1 MWPMESMAA
10 AGQLSM
16 LVELA
21 GSAKRS
27 PDVDE
32 FLAVAVPRLCLG
44 TGAVAGAVLDVRSHQ
59 RHSHGVPLPPAQPE
73 LGEESDRAVGPAP
86 PEWASAG
93 VEQAMFVRLPGHL
106 GVLAL
111 GWDTFLDAR
120 ESDPVLEA
128 ATDTVV
134 ATLARHHAESE
145 LADLVA
151 RVASAQQL
159 ASMGDYDWHIASDT
173 NRWSDQLYRIY
184 GFEPQTFNASY
195 ERFLARIHPDDR
207 ERIQAI
213 HQTAYATGE
222 PYNMIERIVRPD
234 GEVRYL
240 SSNGQVIMGP
250 AGTPERM
257 RGTCV
262 DITERILAEQATE
275 KVSLRFRGLVDASPQ
290 AILVVSSTGEIVQ
303 ANPRATE
310 LLDADPTGHDL
321 VEIGVDLEKVG
332 LGVPATSLTGRELVL
347 DISAADLGETEDTH
361 HHALF
366 LADATKRLEREAMAQ
381 RLGEA
386 QQRRRQALEIND
398 NVVQGLTAAMFA
410 LEADPSP
417 VAHGF
422 VERTL
427 AAARRMMD
435 GLVEPTG
442 PHLVP
447 GDLVRA
453 GAASLGPTE
462 GESPE
467 PSADARPGVAAPDA
481 LPRVLIV
488 DDAED
493 IRMLLRLQLDR
504 TGSYEVVGEAA
515 DGLEAVSQATELQP
529 DLVLLDMAMPR
540 MDGLEALPLIRAA
553 VPGVRVI
560 VFSGFGRDTLEQDA
574 IAAGADRYLLKGIPS
589 RELLEVIATVLEAA

>member
-1 MWPMESMAA
+1 MESMAA

-16 LVELA
+16 LVELTEDA
-21 GSAKRS
+21 ARSA
-27 PDVDE
+27 DVDE
-32 FLAVAVPRLCLG
+32 FLALAVPRLCAG
-44 TGAVAGAVLDVRSHQ
+44 TGAVAGVVLDVLSHQ
-59 RHSHGVPLPPAQPE
+59 RHSYGVAVPPAQPV
-73 LGEESDRAVGPAP
+73 LGEEVARVVGPAP
-86 PEWASAG
+86 AEWASAG
-93 VEQAMFVRLPGHL
+93 VKQAMFLRLPGHI

-120 ESDPVLEA
+120 ESDPVLKA
-128 ATDTVV
+128 AARTVV
-134 ATLARHHAESE
+134 GALARHHAESE

-184 GFEPQTFNASY
+184 GFEPQSFNASY
-195 ERFLARIHPDDR
+195 DRFLARIHPDDR
-207 ERIQAI
+207 ERIQGI
-213 HQTAYATGE
+213 HQAAYATGE

-240 SSNGQVIMGP
+240 SSNGQVIMSTD
-250 AGTPERM
+250 GTPERM

-262 DITERILAEQATE
+262 DITERILAEQAAE

-310 LLDADPTGHDL
+310 LLDADPTGNDL
-321 VEIGVDLEKVG
+321 VEIGVDLMKAG
-332 LGVPATSLTGRELVL
+332 MGVPAKSLTGRELVL
-347 DISAADLGETEDTH
+347 DISAADLGDTEGTH
-361 HHALF
+361 HRALF
-366 LADATKRLEREAMAQ
+366 LADATERLEREAMAQ

-398 NVVQGLTAAMFA
+398 NVVQGLTAAIYA
-410 LEADPSP
+410 LEADPNP
-417 VAHGF
+417 VVFGF
-422 VERTL
+422 VDRTL

-453 GAASLGPTE
+453 RAASLEPTE
-462 GESPE
+462 IESAEPVEARRNDTPE
-467 PSADARPGVAAPDA
+467 PGA

-504 TGSYEVVGEAA
+504 SGSYEVVGEAA
-515 DGLEAVSQATELQP
+515 DGLDAVSQATDLQP

-560 VFSGFGRDTLEQDA
+560 VLSGFSRDTLEQDA
-574 IAAGADRYLLKGIPS
+574 IAAGADRYLLKGIRS
-589 RELLEVIATVLEAA
+589 SELLETIATVLEAA

>member
-1 MWPMESMAA
+1 MESMAA
-10 AGQLSM
+10 AGPLSM

-21 GSAKRS
+21 EDAERS

-32 FLAVAVPRLCLG
+32 FLALAVPRLCVG
-44 TGAVAGAVLDVRSHQ
+44 TGAVAGVVLDVASEQ
-59 RHSHGVPLPPAQPE
+59 RHSHGLAVPPAKPV
-73 LGEESDRAVGPAP
+73 LGDETDRVVGPAP

-93 VEQAMFVRLPGHL
+93 VEQAMFQRLPGHL

-111 GWDTFLDAR
+111 GWDTFLDSR
-120 ESDPVLEA
+120 GSDPVLRA
-128 ATDTVV
+128 ATETVV
-134 ATLARHHAESE
+134 GTLARRHAESE
-145 LADLVA
+145 LADLAA

-159 ASMGDYDWHIASDT
+159 AGMGDYDWHIASDT

-207 ERIQAI
+207 ERIQGI

-240 SSNGQVIMGP
+240 SSNGQVIMGA

-262 DITERILAEQATE
+262 DITERILAEQAAE
-275 KVSLRFRGLVDASPQ
+275 KVALRFRGLVDASPH

-321 VEIGVDLEKVG
+321 VEIGPDLVEPG
-332 LGVPATSLTGRELVL
+332 MGVPATSLAGRELVL
-347 DISAADLGETEDTH
+347 DISAADLGDIEDTH
-361 HHALF
+361 RRALF
-366 LADATKRLEREAMAQ
+366 LADATTRLEREAMAQ

-398 NVVQGLTAAMFA
+398 NVVQGLTAAIFA
-410 LEADPSP
+410 LEADPNP
-417 VAHGF
+417 VVFGF
-422 VERTL
+422 VDRTL

-453 GAASLGPTE
+453 SAASLEPPE
-462 GESPE
+462 GESAE
-467 PSADARPGVAAPDA
+467 PIEARHPGTSAPDA

-488 DDAED
+488 DDADD
-493 IRMLLRLQLDR
+493 IRMLLRLQLDK

-515 DGLEAVSQATELQP
+515 DGLEAVSQATKLQP

-553 VPGVRVI
+553 VPNVRVI

-574 IAAGADRYLLKGIPS
+574 IAAGADRYLLKGVHTS
-589 RELLEVIATVLEAA
+589 ELLDVIATVLDAA